1 MRTPDAALP
10 PNGWRRIEN
19 AFFSTLETLL
29 VLLLVAMV
37 LMVFGNVMMRW
48 FANDGIQISEEMS
61 RYCFV
66 WLTFIGA
73 VVVARENAHLGVDA
87 LVAALGHRGRLVC
100 MVLSDLLVLLC
111 CIVFFWGTWQ
121 QAPLNATNVAPVSGL
136 NMLAVFGV
144 GFFTSAGIG
153 AMVLLRLIRAVTGRL
168 LPGEL
173 DHFAG
178 RYSDEETAHSVRGKI
193 E

>member
-1 MRTPDAALP
+1 MQRLESGFFKAL
-10 PNGWRRIEN
+10 E
-19 AFFSTLETLL
+19 ALL
-29 VLLLVAMV
+29 VCLLVAMV
-37 LMVFGNVMMRW
+37 IMVFGNVMMRW
-48 FANDGIQISEEMS
+48 FLNDGIQISEEMS
-61 RYCFV
+61 RFCFV

-87 LVAALGHRGRLVC
+87 FVSMLGDRGRLVC

-111 CIVFFWGTWQ
+111 CAVFFWGTWQ
-121 QAPLNATNVAPVSGL
+121 QAPLNATNISPVAGL

-153 AMVLLRLIRAVTGRL
+153 IMIILRLVRALTGTLR
-168 LPGEL
+168 PGEL
-173 DHFAG
+173 DIFAG
-178 RYSDEETAHSVRGKI
+178 KFADDDLQHSIRGKL